1 MIRVVVTDDHP
12 VVRKGLVS
20 ILATARFI
28 SLVGQAENAAE
39 TQRLLADV
47 SCDVLLLDVS
57 LPDRS
62 GIDLLPELL
71 RQHKKLAII
80 LLSQFSEDQLGVR
93 AMQAGASGYLT
104 KESAPDLIVSAVTT
118 VAKGRIYVTPALAEL
133 MIGTLRTAGQNLM
146 AALSTREIEVI
157 RSISSGHG
165 MSEIAQKMGLSVKT
179 VSTYR
184 TRILEKIGGSNNVA
198 IMSYARKHR
207 LEEDFGKAA
216 GAAV

>member
-1 MIRVVVTDDHP
+1 MIRVIVADDHP

-39 TQRLLADV
+39 TQRLLQDV
-47 SCDVLLLDVS
+47 GCDVLLLDVS

-71 RQHKKLAII
+71 RQHKRLAII

-93 AMQAGASGYLT
+93 AMQAGAAGYLT
-104 KESAPDLIVSAVTT
+104 KESAADLIVSAVTT
-118 VAKGRIYVTPALAEL
+118 VARGKIYVTPTLAEL
-133 MIGTLRTAGQNLM
+133 MTNTLRTGRGNLA
-146 AALSTREIEVI
+146 AALSTREIEVLRNI
-157 RSISSGHG
+157 ASGHG
-165 MSEIAQKMGLSVKT
+165 MSDIAHKMGLSVKT

-198 IMSYARKHR
+198 IMSYARANG
-207 LEEDFGKAA
+207 LEEELCKAA
-216 GAAV
+216 ATA